1 MNLEYFI
8 AKRFYYDKSCNKQM
22 SRPAVK
28 IAVAGVATG
37 LAIMILAVSIIL
49 GFKRE
54 IREKVI
60 GFGSHVQISN
70 FDGNGTYETY
80 PIKVDK
86 KFASEI
92 AEIAKVKHVQRIVTK
107 PAIIKTEKDFQGIVI
122 KGIGSDFNWDFFK
135 KNLIKGD
142 CLQLA
147 DSTLSKGVLISENL
161 ANMLSLDIGD
171 DFLCYFLQDQI
182 RARKFVVS
190 GIFNTNISEYDKL
203 FVLADMQHLQ
213 KLNKWNSDQISSI
226 EVIAEDFDC
235 IEDVQFSIFSK
246 IANRFDE
253 NGTTYQIKTIQQ
265 ISPHIFG
272 WLDMLDINAWVI
284 LFLMLA
290 VAGFNIVS
298 GLLILI
304 LEKTST
310 IGLLKAIG
318 ANDWTIRK
326 IFIFQSTFLIGKGMF
341 WGNVIGVL
349 LCLLQHFS
357 HLIPLD
363 PSAYYVSTVPIS
375 LDVLAWLLLNI
386 ATASIAFIILI
397 IPSVVIS
404 KISPAQTIRFE

>member
-1 MNLEYFI
+1 
-8 AKRFYYDKSCNKQM
+8 M

-37 LAIMILAVSIIL
+37 LTIMILSVSIIL

-70 FDGNGTYETY
+70 FDGNSTYETY
-80 PIKVDK
+80 PIKVDE
-86 KFASEI
+86 KFISDI
-92 AEIAKVKHVQRIVTK
+92 ATIDKVKHVQRIVTK

-122 KGIGSDFNWDFFK
+122 KGIGSDFDWDFFK
-135 KNLIKGD
+135 KNLVKGD
-142 CLQLA
+142 CLQLT

-161 ANMLSLDIGD
+161 AHTLCLDVGD
-171 DFLCYFLQDQI
+171 DFLCYFLQEQI
-182 RARKFVVS
+182 RARKFIVS

-213 KLNKWNSDQISSI
+213 KLNKWDSTQISTI
-226 EVIAEDFDC
+226 EVLVENYEYV
-235 IEDVQFSIFSK
+235 EDVQFSIFSK

-253 NGTTYQIKTIQQ
+253 NGATYQIKTIQQ

-284 LFLMLA
+284 LILMLA

-318 ANDWTIRK
+318 ADDWTIRK
-326 IFIFQSTFLIGKGMF
+326 IFIFQSIFLVGKGML
-341 WGNVIGVL
+341 WGNIIGVGW
-349 LCLLQHFS
+349 CVLQHFT

-375 LDVLAWLLLNI
+375 LDIYAWILLNVS
-386 ATASIAFIILI
+386 TALISFLILI
-397 IPSVVIS
+397 VPSVVIS